1 MGGSTVILGIEI
13 PSTNL
18 VFLGIIAIHIPLG
31 LACVIA
37 GAVAMLNAKGRGR
50 HSTAGRVYFWCLAAL
65 FVSATLLAVMRWAED
80 YHLFV
85 FGALA
90 FISAGLGR
98 SAVRKALALLDADAY
113 HGDGCLIYVDAGS
126 LLRGQ
131 WAATATLES
140 SSSFYVLAFTACCRV
155 AFDYSRAD
163 EPSTPTVRRPCIVVG
178 LANRLGKMV
187 QSTPLG

>member
-1 MGGSTVILGIEI
+1 
-13 PSTNL
+13 
-18 VFLGIIAIHIPLG
+18 
-31 LACVIA
+31 
-37 GAVAMLNAKGRGR
+37 MLNAKGRGR
-50 HSTAGRVYFWCLAAL
+50 HSTAGRVYFWRLAAL

-90 FISAGLGR
+90 FISAWLGR

-113 HGDGCLIYVDAGS
+113 HGDGSLIYVDAGS

-163 EPSTPTVRRPCIVVG
+163 EPSTPTVRRPCIVSRISEPFRQNGAINTRVRFISIDTEIN
-178 LANRLGKMV
+178 LNFCPIF
-187 QSTPLG
+187 Q